1 MRLTIETRRRT
12 WRVTIDRL
20 NPEHDRPEHPQ
31 GDVFT
36 DTTRAD
42 PLPDPQPGD
51 LDARR
56 PIGFWKGPTE

>member
-36 DTTRAD
+36 D
-42 PLPDPQPGD
+42 PQPGD